1 MSSMFLIDDGQP
13 PRASDFPV
21 TAGFIPLVDCAPL
34 LVAAKKGFAR
44 AEGLRL
50 TLARETSWAN
60 IRDRVSIGHF
70 NAAHMLGPMP
80 IAASLGIGHF
90 DIPMIAPFAFGLGGN
105 AITVSGRFFAEMEA
119 EGAVL
124 GDAPAA
130 MGAALQ
136 RAIAARK
143 RRGAPLLTLAM
154 VFPFSGHNYELRYW
168 LAASGIDPD
177 HDLRLVVLPPPFTAE
192 ALQAG
197 HVDGFCVGEPWNSLA
212 VERAG
217 GVIVATKAAL
227 WRNGPEKVLGV
238 QTAFAEREPDAVAA
252 LVRALW
258 HATAW
263 ADDPENRFE
272 LATLLAD
279 TASVATPAPMIL
291 RALSGEIVARAGHP
305 ANSIEDF
312 IVFHRRSANF
322 PWQSHALWFYSQMV
336 RWGQT
341 EHSPERAR
349 IAAEVYRPDIYRDAL
364 AAIGVDFPLANIKV
378 EGALA
383 AATPVPSRQGQ
394 TTIGPDPFFDSLR
407 FDPGDLEGYL
417 RQMPIRAWPPD

>member
-1 MSSMFLIDDGQP
+1 MSSMFLIDDDQP
-13 PRASDFPV
+13 ARASDFPV

-60 IRDRVSIGHF
+60 IRDRVSVGHF

-105 AITVSGRFFAEMEA
+105 AITVSRGLFAEMEA
-119 EGAVL
+119 EGATP
-124 GDAPAA
+124 GAPPAA
-130 MGAALQ
+130 MGAALKA
-136 RAIAARK
+136 AIAARK
-143 RRGAPLLTLAM
+143 VSGAPPLTMAM

-177 HDLRLVVLPPPFTAE
+177 RDLRLVVLPPPFTAE

-238 QTAFAEREPDAVAA
+238 QTAFAEREPQAVAA

-263 ADDPENRFE
+263 AEAPENRIE
-272 LATLLAD
+272 LAALLAD
-279 TASVATPAPMIL
+279 TASVATPAPVIM
-291 RALSGEIVARAGHP
+291 RALSGAIVMRAGAP
-305 ANSIEDF
+305 AETLDDF
-312 IVFHRRSANF
+312 IVFHRHGANF
-322 PWQSHALWFYSQMV
+322 PWQSHALWFYAQMV
-336 RWGQT
+336 RWGQI

-349 IAAEVYRPDIYRDAL
+349 IAASVYRPDLYRAAL
-364 AAIGVDFPLANIKV
+364 AATGVDFPRADRKV
-378 EGALA
+378 EGAMA
-383 AATPVPSRQGQ
+383 RPTAVPSSQGEM
-394 TTIGPDPFFDSLR
+394 TLGADPFFDGLT
-407 FDPGDLEGYL
+407 FDPADLDGYL
-417 RQMPIRAWPPD
+417 RQMPIRVWPPK

>member
-1 MSSMFLIDDGQP
+1 MFLIDDGQP
-13 PRASDFPV
+13 ARASDFPV

-34 LVAAKKGFAR
+34 LVAAQKGFAR
-44 AEGLRL
+44 AEGIRL

-60 IRDRVSIGHF
+60 IRDRVSVGHF

-105 AITVSGRFFAEMEA
+105 AITISGQLFAEMETQ
-119 EGAVL
+119 GATL
-124 GDAPAA
+124 GASPAA
-130 MGAALQ
+130 MGAALKA
-136 RAIAARK
+136 AIAARK
-143 RRGAPLLTLAM
+143 ARGAPMLTLAM

-177 HDLRLVVLPPPFTAE
+177 RDLRLVVLPPPFMAE

-197 HVDGFCVGEPWNSLA
+197 RVDGFCVGEPWNSLA

-238 QTAFAEREPDAVAA
+238 QTAFAEREPDALAA

-263 ADDPENRFE
+263 TEDPENRVE
-272 LATLLAD
+272 LAALLAD
-279 TASVATPAPMIL
+279 MATVATPAPVVM
-291 RALSGEIVARAGHP
+291 RALSGDVVARAGTP
-305 ANSIEDF
+305 AKHVEDF
-312 IVFHRRSANF
+312 IVFHRHGANF

-341 EHSPERAR
+341 EHSQERAR

-364 AAIGVDFPLANIKV
+364 AATGVDAPLADRKI
-378 EGALA
+378 EGGMASE
-383 AATPVPSRQGQ
+383 TPVPSRQGQ
-394 TTIGPDPFFDSLR
+394 MALGPDPFFDGLR
-407 FDPGDLEGYL
+407 FNPADLESYL
-417 RQMPIRAWPPD
+417 RQMPIRAWPSK

>member
-1 MSSMFLIDDGQP
+1 MFLIDDDQP
-13 PRASDFPV
+13 ARASDFPV

-44 AEGLRL
+44 AEGIRL

-60 IRDRVSIGHF
+60 IRDRVAVGHF

-90 DIPMIAPFAFGLGGN
+90 DIPMIAPFSFGLGGN
-105 AITVSGRFFAEMEA
+105 AITVSGPLFAEMEA
-119 EGAVL
+119 EGAAL
-124 GDAPAA
+124 GDGPAA
-130 MGAALQ
+130 MGAALKA
-136 RAIAARK
+136 AIAARK
-143 RRGAPLLTLAM
+143 RRGAPPLTLAM

-177 HDLRLVVLPPPFTAE
+177 RDLRLVVLPPPFTAE

-258 HATAW
+258 RATAW
-263 ADDPENRFE
+263 ADDPENRIE
-272 LATLLAD
+272 LAALLSD
-279 TASVATPAPMIL
+279 TASVATPAPVIM
-291 RALSGEIVARAGHP
+291 RALSGGIVARAGTP
-305 ANSIEDF
+305 AVPVEDF
-312 IVFHRRSANF
+312 LVFHERGANF

-341 EHSPERAR
+341 DYSPEGAR
-349 IAAEVYRPDIYRDAL
+349 IAAAVYRPDIYRQAL
-364 AAIGVDFPLANIKV
+364 ADTGADCPAADVKV
-378 EGALA
+378 EGAMA
-383 AATPVPSRQGQ
+383 EATPVPSHPGEMV
-394 TTIGPDPFFDSLR
+394 IGPDPFFDGLR
-407 FDPGDLEGYL
+407 FDPVDLEAYL
-417 RQMPIRAWPPD
+417 EQMTIRAWPPK

>member
-1 MSSMFLIDDGQP
+1 MFLIDDDQP
-13 PRASDFPV
+13 ARASDFPV

-44 AEGLRL
+44 AEGIRL

-60 IRDRVSIGHF
+60 IRDRVSVGHF

-80 IAASLGIGHF
+80 IATSLGIGHF

-105 AITVSGRFFAEMEA
+105 AITVSRQLFAEMEA
-119 EGAVL
+119 EGAQL
-124 GDAPAA
+124 DDSPAA
-130 MGAALQ
+130 MGAALKA
-136 RAIAARK
+136 AIAARK
-143 RRGAPLLTLAM
+143 VRGAPLLTLAM

-168 LAASGIDPD
+168 LAASGVDPD
-177 HDLRLVVLPPPFTAE
+177 RDLRLVVLPPPFTAE

-238 QTAFAEREPDAVAA
+238 QAAFAEREPDAVAA

-263 ADDPENRFE
+263 AEDPENRIE
-272 LATLLAD
+272 LAALLSD
-279 TASVATPAPMIL
+279 TASVATPAPVIM
-291 RALSGEIVARAGHP
+291 RALSGDVVTRAGARAEHV
-305 ANSIEDF
+305 EDF
-312 IVFHRRSANF
+312 IVFHRHGANF

-341 EHSPERAR
+341 EHTPERAT
-349 IAAEVYRPDIYRDAL
+349 IAAEVYRPDIYREAL
-364 AAIGVDFPLANIKV
+364 AATGVDFPLADRKV
-378 EGALA
+378 EGAVA
-383 AATPVPSRQGQ
+383 APSLVPSRHGEM
-394 TTIGPDPFFDSLR
+394 TIGPDPFFDGLR
-407 FDPGDLEGYL
+407 FDPADLDGYL
-417 RQMPIRAWPPD
+417 RQIPIRAWPPK

>member
-1 MSSMFLIDDGQP
+1 MFLIDDDQP
-13 PRASDFPV
+13 ARASDFPV

-44 AEGLRL
+44 AEGIRL

-60 IRDRVSIGHF
+60 IRDRVSVGHF

-90 DIPMIAPFAFGLGGN
+90 DIPMIAPFAFGFGGN
-105 AITVSGRFFAEMEA
+105 AITVSRQLFAEMEA
-119 EGAVL
+119 EGAAL
-124 GDAPAA
+124 GDGPAA
-130 MGAALQ
+130 MGAALKA
-136 RAIAARK
+136 AIAARK
-143 RRGAPLLTLAM
+143 ARGAPPLTLAM

-168 LAASGIDPD
+168 LGASGIDPD
-177 HDLRLVVLPPPFTAE
+177 RDLRLVVLPPPFTAE

-197 HVDGFCVGEPWNSLA
+197 HIDGFCVGEPWNSLA

-227 WRNGPEKVLGV
+227 WHNGPEKVLGV
-238 QTAFAEREPDAVAA
+238 RTAFAERESDAVAA

-263 ADDPENRFE
+263 ADDAENRIE
-272 LATLLAD
+272 LAALLSD
-279 TASVATPAPMIL
+279 TASVATPAPVIM
-291 RALSGEIVARAGHP
+291 RALSGEIVSLAGVP
-305 ANSIEDF
+305 PVPVEDF
-312 IVFHRRSANF
+312 LVFHGRGANF

-341 EHSPERAR
+341 DFSGERAR
-349 IAAEVYRPDIYRDAL
+349 VAAAVYRPDIYRQAL
-364 AAIGVDFPLANIKV
+364 AGTGADCPTADVKV
-378 EGALA
+378 EGAMA
-383 AATPVPSRQGQ
+383 AITPVASQHG
-394 TTIGPDPFFDSLR
+394 TLTIGPDPFFDGLR
-407 FDPGDLEGYL
+407 FDPADITGYL
-417 RQMPIRAWPPD
+417 RQMPIRGWPPK